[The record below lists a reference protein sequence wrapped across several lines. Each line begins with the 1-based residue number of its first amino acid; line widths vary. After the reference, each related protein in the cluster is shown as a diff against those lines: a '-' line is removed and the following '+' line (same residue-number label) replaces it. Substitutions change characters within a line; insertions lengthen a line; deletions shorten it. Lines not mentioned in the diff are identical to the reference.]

1 VSKYRLR
8 LLGYPD
14 LLGAQAQIE
23 WNGKRYAIDG
33 EPKMSDGSRRKR
45 HTVYII
51 ARQ

>member
-1 VSKYRLR
+1 MSKYRLR

-23 WNGKRYAIDG
+23 CNGKRYAIDG
-33 EPKMSDGSRRKR
+33 EPKIYNGSRRTR

-51 ARQ
+51 ARK